1 MSTSEAIM
9 RELRAA
15 KPTAPDTV
23 RERVRAVELPPRKP
37 LRRFVLVAAP
47 AVVAVGVGVAIVHGV
62 VSSEPKPAQ
71 RAVAKPQPL
80 PNSNPFA
87 PIDQAPQAERS
98 ATTALPPSSTRLQQY
113 DVAMRIRVRNL
124 GDLDKATKR
133 AMTLTRRYGGFVA
146 SVDYSTG
153 RRGDAKLVLRV
164 PIDRIQDAIQRFSA
178 LGSIVSQ
185 NIAVKDVQQRVNDQ
199 TRAIGQLK
207 TEIQRIQTRLRNPN
221 LSPAEREQLEYEL
234 GLDRQRLAAIQR
246 ARGAT
251 VRRAQ
256 LARVSLTLT
265 THKAEAAPAGK
276 SRFERTL
283 DDALS
288 VLGAEV
294 AILLY
299 VVLVA
304 GPLLVLLVGGVLI
317 ARTQRR
323 RLEER
328 LLERAT

>member
-1 MSTSEAIM
+1 M

-15 KPTAPDTV
+15 KPAAPDTL
-23 RERVRAVELPPRKP
+23 RERVRRLQAPPRKP

-47 AVVAVGVGVAIVHGV
+47 TVVAVGVGAAIVHGLV
-62 VSSEPKPAQ
+62 NSDSEP
-71 RAVAKPQPL
+71 VAKSPAPASVPTAPPAVGQMRTPL
-80 PNSNPFA
+80 TP
-87 PIDQAPQAERS
+87 
-98 ATTALPPSSTRLQQY
+98 TTTQGRTTGLPPSGTRLQQY

-133 AMTLTRRYGGFVA
+133 AMSLTRRYGGFVA
-146 SVDYSTG
+146 TVDYSTG
-153 RRGDAKLVLRV
+153 RRGEAKLVLRV
-164 PIDRIQDAIQRFSA
+164 PVDRIQDAIQRFSA
-178 LGSIVSQ
+178 LGSILAQKIS
-185 NIAVKDVQQRVNDQ
+185 VKDVQQRVNDQ
-199 TRAIGQLK
+199 TRTIGQLK
-207 TEIQRIQTRLRNPN
+207 AEIQRIRARLRNPN
-221 LSPAEREQLEYEL
+221 VSPVEREQLEYVL
-234 GLDRQRLAAIQR
+234 GVERRRLSAIQR
-246 ARGAT
+246 ARAST

-276 SRFERTL
+276 SRFERTI

-299 VVLVA
+299 GLLVA
-304 GPLLVLLVGGVLI
+304 GPLLALLIGGVLV

-323 RLEER
+323 RLEDR

>member
-15 KPTAPDTV
+15 KPAAPETL
-23 RERVRAVELPPRKP
+23 RERVRALQPPPRKP
-37 LRRFVLVAAP
+37 LRRFVLIAAP
-47 AVVAVGVGVAIVHGV
+47 AVVVVGVGVAIMHGV
-62 VSSEPKPAQ
+62 VSSEPEPAP

-80 PNSNPFA
+80 PSPNTFA
-87 PIDQAPQAERS
+87 PIDPAPQAERS
-98 ATTALPPSSTRLQQY
+98 AATTLPPSSTRLQQY

-133 AMTLTRRYGGFVA
+133 AMSLTRRYGGFVA
-146 SVDYSTG
+146 FVDYSTE
-153 RRGDAKLVLRV
+153 RRGDARLVLRV
-164 PIDRIQDAIQRFSA
+164 PVDRVQEAIQRFSA
-178 LGSIVSQ
+178 LGSILAQ
-185 NIAVKDVQQRVNDQ
+185 NISVKDLQQRVNDQ

-207 TEIQRIQTRLRNPN
+207 TDIQRIQTRLRNPN
-221 LSPAEREQLEYEL
+221 LSPGEREQLEYEL
-234 GLDRQRLAAIQR
+234 GVDRRRLAAIQH
-246 ARGAT
+246 ARSST

-304 GPLLVLLVGGVLI
+304 GPLLVLLVGGILI
-317 ARTQRR
+317 ARSQRR